1 MSTSTGV
8 ATSDDVEESVIR
20 QRLLLRETNLK
31 RVTKK
36 FLTLSEAVSTAKPEA
51 ERFLLTNIVILTT
64 GFSRNEALQSVL
76 RELNMYEF
84 AMQKAEITCHTYEE
98 EKRYYDELCAQRG

>member
-51 ERFLLTNIVILTT
+51 ERFLLNKHCY
-64 GFSRNEALQSVL
+64 
-76 RELNMYEF
+76 LNYWF
-84 AMQKAEITCHTYEE
+84 FK
-98 EKRYYDELCAQRG
+98 KRSTSKRVTRA